1 MSHSR
6 ELSKG
11 HGEADRGWLSWRHF
25 AGVLAFVALFAALVV
40 WTTVAVPGPIAYFDA
55 EVGVAANVEVR
66 APTGVQQSGP
76 RSAVPKAGGQA
87 SAVEEA
93 Q

>member
-1 MSHSR
+1 MLHSR

-11 HGEADRGWLSWRHF
+11 HGETDRGWLSWRQF
-25 AGVLAFVALFAALVV
+25 AGVVAFVALFAALVV
-40 WTTVAVPGPIAYFDA
+40 WTTVAMPGPIAYLD
-55 EVGVAANVEVR
+55 EVGVAASVEVR
-66 APTGVQQSGP
+66 APAGVQASGP
-76 RSAVPKAGGQA
+76 RSAASKAGGQA